1 MSEEFPAAEMHRGI
15 RSMLDKDKR
24 IAELEEALDLS
35 MCAYC
40 GFTVKK
46 SESKENPFPLA
57 DHILSCEKSPMAL
70 LAKRQ
75 SERIAEL
82 EAQVE
87 KMRKEHE
94 HIAKREEHI
103 CEQCNY
109 VLGCDNA
116 FLASEALKEAE
127 K

>member
-15 RSMLDKDKR
+15 RSMLDKD
-24 IAELEEALDLS
+24 
-35 MCAYC
+35 
-40 GFTVKK
+40 
-46 SESKENPFPLA
+46 
-57 DHILSCEKSPMAL
+57 
-70 LAKRQ
+70 Q
-75 SERIAEL
+75 RIAEL

-87 KMRKEHE
+87 KMRKEYE

-103 CEQCNY
+103 CEQCHY

-116 FLASEALKEAE
+116 FLASEALKEAG

>member
-1 MSEEFPAAEMHRGI
+1 MSYAILKDREISTLKKDLEA
-15 RSMLDKDKR
+15 KDKR
-24 IAELEEALDLS
+24 IAELDLHS
-35 MCAYC
+35 N
-40 GFTVKK
+40 GLQIKVSQLLKLN
-46 SESKENPFPLA
+46 ENL
-57 DHILSCEKSPMAL
+57 HKISTETG
-70 LAKRQ
+70 Q
-75 SERIAEL
+75 RIKEL

-116 FLASEALKEAE
+116 FLASEALKEAG